1 MEDRLQRVRGKK
13 MGEQLGG
20 HCSCQEGRLM
30 MAYNRRV
37 MVDELKSGHILNVF
51 RRKG

>member
-1 MEDRLQRVRGKK
+1 

-20 HCSCQEGRLM
+20 RCSCQEGRLM
-30 MAYNRRV
+30 AYNRMV
-37 MVDELKSGHILNVF
+37 MVDELRSGHILNVF